1 MGRDGASQGAGGLV
15 RYSQSWL
22 VNHQEVAKISLNR
35 LLAEPLAS
43 LMTWLVIAIALA
55 LPAGLYVSL
64 QNIEVVTGQWQGNAR
79 ISLYLQD
86 STSND
91 EGRALAKTLEQKPE
105 IKQVEIITQEQ
116 ALDEFIALSG
126 YGDIVDSL
134 DSNPLPVV
142 LLVQPAEQDNTNTI
156 KALLTELQKQPQV
169 AQAQLDLAWLERLHQ
184 LMRLGERIA
193 FALGFLL
200 ICGVLLIVGNT
211 IRLNIEN
218 RRDEIIIVKLVGGTN
233 AFVRRPFLYAGL
245 WYGVGGG
252 IIAWIIVTITLW
264 FLSGPVGRLAG
275 LYQSSFS
282 LAGLGL
288 LDGLLLLLLA
298 GSAGLG
304 GAWIAVARHLGSIEP
319 R

>member
-1 MGRDGASQGAGGLV
+1 MSRDGASQGTGGLV
-15 RYSQSWL
+15 RNSQSWL
-22 VNHQEVAKISLNR
+22 VNHQGVAKTSLNR

-55 LPAGLYVSL
+55 LPAALYVSL
-64 QNIEVVTGQWQGNAR
+64 QNIEAVTGQWQGNAR
-79 ISLYLQD
+79 ISLYLQN

-91 EGRALAKTLEQKPE
+91 EGYALAKTLEKRPE
-105 IKQVEIITQEQ
+105 IQGVEVITQEQ
-116 ALDEFIALSG
+116 ALQEFIALSG
-126 YGDIVDSL
+126 YGDIVNSL

-142 LLVQPAEQDNTNTI
+142 LLVQPSLESNTETI
-156 KALLTELQKQPQV
+156 KSLLSELQQQPQV

-193 FALGFLL
+193 FAIGFLL

-218 RRDEIIIVKLVGGTN
+218 RRDEIVIVKLVGGTN

-245 WYGVGGG
+245 WYGLGGG
-252 IIAWIIVTITLW
+252 IIAWIIVVITLW

-275 LYQSSFS
+275 LYESSFS
-282 LAGLGL
+282 LVGLGL

-298 GSAGLG
+298 GAAGLG